1 MRDSRSFNALL
12 PSLGDSYLPTL
23 ASSFRVASVAQLD
36 NLGGA
41 HLRPVAISVSDEFQ
55 CCVDAGAA
63 AAACFLVADAEFI
76 GLQDHSALAV
86 RRFRTAL
93 ERSIVA
99 GTGSLGPARRR
110 VVMPRLLACVT
121 AFEAGYLGRIQQEKK
136 GISNE

>member
-23 ASSFRVASVAQLD
+23 ASSLRVASVAQLE

-41 HLRPVAISVSDEFQ
+41 HLRPVALSVSDEFQ

-63 AAACFLVADAEFI
+63 AAACFLVVDAEFI

-86 RRFRTAL
+86 RRFKTAL

-99 GTGSLGPARRR
+99 GAGIHGPARRR
-110 VVMPRLLACVT
+110 AIMPRLLACVA
-121 AFEAGYLGRIQQEKK
+121 AFEAGYLARIQQEKK